1 MATVGYARVSTIG
14 QNLDV
19 QLEKLREYGCEEIFE
34 EKRSGRFAARL
45 ARSTLDL
52 HRILEQLQENE
63 VGFVVLDQ
71 AIVLP
76 GRHRVERGTR
86 SPRNGQISG

>member
-19 QLEKLREYGCEEIFE
+19 QLEKLREYGCEEISE
-34 EKRSGRFAARL
+34 EKRSGRTVARL

-52 HRILEQLQENE
+52 HRILDQL
-63 VGFVVLDQ
+63 
-71 AIVLP
+71 
-76 GRHRVERGTR
+76 
-86 SPRNGQISG
+86 